1 MAKRVRPKAGR
12 PDRKAR
18 RPESGVQPAA
28 PRGLPVII
36 APKPLPP
43 PQLPDPQ
50 GVAAFQL
57 AMEALHRKQY
67 SAAAEKF
74 RQLLAHFPSER
85 ALADRSRVYLELAE
99 REMGRQEANPRT
111 IEERVT
117 AATAALN
124 NDQDAEAERL
134 VRSVLADDPR
144 HDLALYLMAAIEAR
158 RGDGDAAVSFLS
170 RAIGISPEVRAQ
182 ARYDGDFE
190 SLRRSEAFLQLVD
203 PPSQA
208 GASRKSKK
216 R

>member
-1 MAKRVRPKAGR
+1 
-12 PDRKAR
+12 
-18 RPESGVQPAA
+18 
-28 PRGLPVII
+28 
-36 APKPLPP
+36 
-43 PQLPDPQ
+43 
-50 GVAAFQL
+50 
-57 AMEALHRKQY
+57 MEALHRKQY
-67 SAAAEKF
+67 STAAEKF
-74 RQLLAHFPSER
+74 RQLLVHFPSER
-85 ALADRSRVYLELAE
+85 ALADRSRVYLELAK

-134 VRSVLADDPR
+134 VRSVLADDPK

-158 RGDGDAAVSFLS
+158 RGDGAAAVSFLS
-170 RAIGISPEVRAQ
+170 RAIGITPEVRAQ

-208 GASRKSKK
+208 GAPRKNKK